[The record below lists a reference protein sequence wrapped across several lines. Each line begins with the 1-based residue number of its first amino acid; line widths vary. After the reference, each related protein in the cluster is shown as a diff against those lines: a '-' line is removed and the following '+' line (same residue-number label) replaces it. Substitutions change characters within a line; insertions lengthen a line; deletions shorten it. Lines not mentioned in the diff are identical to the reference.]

1 VKSAVLPE
9 LVALIVQVAVLV
21 TSTGLPPET
30 FALAVKF
37 WLELIAAL
45 AVVGLIVIPVT
56 LGSETVTVAVP
67 LTVPDAPVMVEL
79 PGETPVTSP
88 APLTLATVV
97 SELLQN
103 TLLSVLVVP
112 SL

>member
-1 VKSAVLPE
+1 VLPE

-21 TSTGLPPET
+21 IFTGLPPET
-30 FALAVKF
+30 VALAVKF

-56 LGSETVTVAVP
+56 LEIETVTVAVP

-79 PGETPVTSP
+79 PGEMPVTSP
-88 APLTLATVV
+88 APLMLATVV

-103 TLLSVLVVP
+103 TLLSDWVLP